1 MDWSAVDNPGGPGQ
15 RQRTNLELK
24 NARKDLGWSGES
36 TVRQLLKNDGTINAV
51 TVCFSDIEG
60 RFHMLDYDK
69 EFLLKASDNLTFDGS
84 SIRGFTAQHES
95 DLKLSIDWGAC
106 YFLDPDLFGR
116 KAFIFGEI
124 QDAQGE
130 LYTADIRGKLKLFL
144 TNFKLQVHVAAEIE
158 GFLFQS
164 QEAEQKY
171 QGPRSFQGVTS
182 GGYFNTLPQ
191 SLLRQ
196 FVDEVA
202 KVQREAGFENEKDHP
217 EVGPSQF
224 EINWSYTDALIAA
237 DQIQLYKMICRQVA
251 ARRQSTACFLPK
263 PVVGI
268 NGNGMHINISLS
280 EDDKNLFYGT
290 EPENLSQSAWDFL
303 HGILD
308 KAEDICL
315 ILNSSVNAYRRLD
328 PHFEAPNEIKASAED
343 RGAMVR
349 IPLAN
354 ERSARIEVRTVA
366 PDANPYLAIY
376 VILQAGL
383 SEREPSSKVISQH
396 LPSNI
401 DQAMHLFRESTLMR
415 DCLGPDVH
423 SKFLRWK
430 QEAADRCPRKLG
442 DSIKPAEILY
452 HHEVTNQQL
461 WNQF

>member
-1 MDWSAVDNPGGPGQ
+1 MNLDGPCQ
-15 RQRTNLELK
+15 RQTTNLELK
-24 NARKDLGWSGES
+24 NKRKNSEWSGKLI
-36 TVRQLLKNDGTINAV
+36 VQQLLQSDDSIKAV

-69 EFLLKASDNLTFDGS
+69 QFLLRTSDNLTFDGS
-84 SIRGFTAQHES
+84 SIRGFTTQHES
-95 DLKLSIDWGAC
+95 DLKLSLDWGAC

-130 LYTADIRGKLKLFL
+130 PYSADIRGKLKHFL

-164 QEAEQKY
+164 QEAEQRY
-171 QGPRSFQGVTS
+171 DGPRSFQGVTS
-182 GGYFNTLPQ
+182 GGYFNTLPK
-191 SLLRQ
+191 SPLRE
-196 FVDEVA
+196 FIDDVA
-202 KVQREAGFENEKDHP
+202 RVQREAGFENEKDHP
-217 EVGPSQF
+217 EVAPSQF

-251 ARRQSTACFLPK
+251 AQRGSTACFLPK

-280 EDDKNLFYGT
+280 EDGENLFYGT

-303 HGILD
+303 HGVLD

-315 ILNSSVNAYRRLD
+315 VLNSSVNAYRRLD
-328 PHFEAPNEIKASAED
+328 PQFEAPNEIKASAED
-343 RGAMVR
+343 RGAMIR
-349 IPLAN
+349 IPIGN
-354 ERSARIEVRTVA
+354 KRSARIEVRTVA

-383 SEREPSSKVISQH
+383 SEIESSSKVISQY

-401 DQAMHLFRESTLMR
+401 DHAMHMFRESTLMR

-442 DSIKPAEILY
+442 NSIKPAEILY